1 MYNQAGSIGS
11 LGISSTFSDAQVAAQ
26 GFVGPYLKAI
36 AEWWEGHRVTGGHRG
51 SPLCE
56 SHETWRKPPGF
67 IGII

>member
-36 AEWWEGHRVTGGHRG
+36 AEWWEGHRVTGGHRSVRAMKHG
-51 SPLCE
+51 GNHLVS
-56 SHETWRKPPGF
+56 
-67 IGII
+67 